1 MRKHR
6 HHLSDQGNV
15 RRDQFVSDSSMARGR
30 RHPLS
35 GNALVIAGGLVLV
48 AAVLFATRSQSP
60 SAEPFA
66 SVGERGGDLSF
77 PVSDFADGQARFFK
91 YASARGKELRFFV
104 MRSADGVTRAAF
116 DTCDVCFRE
125 RRGYRQSGDSMIC
138 NNCGQAFRSTS
149 INEVKGGCNPAP
161 LDGVIEGDR
170 IVLRAAALEQGAFY
184 F

>member
-1 MRKHR
+1 MGKQR
-6 HHLSDQGNV
+6 HHQSDQRSG
-15 RRDQFVSDSSMARGR
+15 RRDQFVSVSSRARGGR
-30 RHPLS
+30 RLLS
-35 GNALVIAGGLVLV
+35 WNALLVAGGLVLV

-60 SAEPFA
+60 AAEAFTG
-66 SVGERGGDLSF
+66 VGERGGDISF
-77 PVSDFADGQARFFK
+77 PISDFADGQARFFK
-91 YASARGKELRFFV
+91 YVSASGKDVRFFV

-125 RRGYRQSGDSMIC
+125 RRGYRQAGDSMIC

-161 LDGVIEGDR
+161 LDRAIEGDR